1 MLENDLSQYKEEID
15 ITTLKNECRLKA
27 LNLKTVLDNS
37 VHESPV
43 EQSALESRYN
53 NLKVA
58 VLIYDLRD
66 YEVII
71 LTKID
76 LYSLKFFETKG
87 SHFS

>member
-1 MLENDLSQYKEEID
+1 MSVDFKLWIWKLS
-15 ITTLKNECRLKA
+15 N
-27 LNLKTVLDNS
+27 DNS
-37 VHESPV
+37 VHESSV

-53 NLKVA
+53 NRKVA
-58 VLIYDLRD
+58 VDDLSD